1 MTHGVQGMCIDSAR
15 FWCALRALSAP
26 KSRSFA
32 VEVRAILREKNLKVS
47 AIAATDARTLH
58 QNDVDDRLLHAAQDA
73 QLFLGSSLL
82 FAAQSAAET
91 CDFR

>member
-1 MTHGVQGMCIDSAR
+1 MQGIFIDSAR

-26 KSRSFA
+26 KSRSCA
-32 VEVRAILREKNLKVS
+32 VEVRAILRQKFLKVS

-58 QNDVDDRLLHAAQDA
+58 QNDVDDRMLNVAQDA
-73 QLFLGSSLL
+73 QLFLSSALL
-82 FAAQSAAET
+82 FAAQSAAKA

>member
-1 MTHGVQGMCIDSAR
+1 MCIDSAR
-15 FWCALRALSAP
+15 VCCALRALSAP
-26 KSRSFA
+26 KSRSLA
-32 VEVRAILREKNLKVS
+32 VEVRAILREKNLKIS

-73 QLFLGSSLL
+73 QLFLSSSLL
-82 FAAQSAAET
+82 FLAQSAAET